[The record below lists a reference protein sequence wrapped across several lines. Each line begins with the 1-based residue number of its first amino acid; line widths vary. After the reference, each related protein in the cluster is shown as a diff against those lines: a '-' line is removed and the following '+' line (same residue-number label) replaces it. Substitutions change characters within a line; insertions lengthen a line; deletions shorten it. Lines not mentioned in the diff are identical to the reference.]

1 MNDIL
6 SIDYK
11 DWFINQKR
19 IPDKESEEYNK
30 FFEFHKEI
38 CLNGCMMNGV
48 FINPFLYWHLNIW
61 HTEVDYI
68 DERGKINQKYANP
81 LLRDNEWIVTNEI
94 ERAHNERKGLVILGF
109 PCNQFANQNPGS
121 DDQTQEFCSLN
132 YGVTFPIMK
141 KINVNG
147 NDADPLYKWLKS
159 KKGGILWSA
168 IKWNFTKFLINKNG
182 EVVHRFAPTAAP
194 SSLEKYIVGEL

>member
-1 MNDIL
+1 MEAKNLYDFTVKNKKGESVSL
-6 SIDYK
+6 AEYK
-11 DWFINQKR
+11 GKVVLIVNIATKCGFTPQLTGL
-19 IPDKESEEYNK
+19 EELWNTY
-30 FFEFHKEI
+30 E
-38 CLNGCMMNGV
+38 
-48 FINPFLYWHLNIW
+48 
-61 HTEVDYI
+61 D
-68 DERGKINQKYANP
+68 
-81 LLRDNEWIVTNEI
+81 
-94 ERAHNERKGLVILGF
+94 KGLVILGF

-147 NDADPLYKWLKS
+147 DDADPLYKWLKS

-182 EVVHRFAPTAAP
+182 EVVHRFAPTASP
-194 SSLEKYIVGEL
+194 SRLEKYIVNEL

>member
-1 MNDIL
+1 MEAKNLYDFTVKNKKGESVSL
-6 SIDYK
+6 AEYK
-11 DWFINQKR
+11 GKVVLIVNIATKCGFTPQLTGL
-19 IPDKESEEYNK
+19 EELWNTYQ
-30 FFEFHKEI
+30 
-38 CLNGCMMNGV
+38 
-48 FINPFLYWHLNIW
+48 
-61 HTEVDYI
+61 D
-68 DERGKINQKYANP
+68 
-81 LLRDNEWIVTNEI
+81 
-94 ERAHNERKGLVILGF
+94 KGLVILGF

-182 EVVHRFAPTAAP
+182 EVVHRFAPTAPP
-194 SSLEKYIVGEL
+194 SSIEKYIVNEL